1 MKGYMYI
8 LECGNGA
15 YYIGSTDDL
24 KLRVRLH
31 QDGKAANF
39 SAKHPPVKLVYY
51 EEFKRLDEAFN
62 REQNVKGWS
71 RAKKQALI
79 YGQEQLLHGLS
90 ACKNNS
96 HYKNR
101 NLHTGTTEPREDEIN

>member
-1 MKGYMYI
+1 MYI

-15 YYIGSTDDL
+15 YYIGSTNDL

-39 SAKHPPVKLVYY
+39 TAKHPPVKLVYY
-51 EEFKRLDEAFN
+51 EEYKRLDEAFE

-79 YGQEQLLHGLS
+79 YGQEPLLHGLS
-90 ACKNNS
+90 ACKNDS
-96 HYKNR
+96 HYKNKK
-101 NLHTGTTEPREDEIN
+101 LDKGTIEPGEGESS